1 MAKAR
6 RPLIS
11 PGADLT
17 PAELTR
23 YARQLSLIQIGVE
36 GQRRLKAARVL
47 VLGAGGLGSPVLT
60 SLAAAGVGT
69 IGIVDSDTVE
79 DSNLQRQTIFRT
91 ADVGLPKAAAAAAA
105 LIAQNPLITI
115 TAHQTRVTAENVL
128 ALVADYDVIID
139 GTDNFETRYLAHD
152 AAALLG
158 KPYIWGSVLRFD
170 GQATVFWAK
179 PPASSGIET
188 GVSLRDLFPEEPT
201 AAEGESCAI
210 AGVLGSVCQSIGAT
224 MATEAVKLIVGFGE
238 ILLGRLLIHDGV
250 DASWREIRF
259 GPKEAARYTP
269 AQVTGDEVPTVPRI
283 PDSPSV
289 TPSEVKELLAE
300 RASGEAHFVLVDI
313 REPWEHDVAAIEGA
327 VLLPMSHLMAES
339 SLEVIPY
346 DAQVILHCHH
356 DSRSAS
362 AQQYLAQHGWSDI
375 RFMTGGIDAWSRTID
390 GDVPRY

>member
-1 MAKAR
+1 MNTAR

-11 PGADLT
+11 PGRDLT

-23 YARQLSLIQIGVE
+23 YARQLSLLQIGVE

-91 ADVGLPKAAAAAAA
+91 ADVGLPKAVAAAAA
-105 LIAQNPLITI
+105 LTAQNPLITV
-115 TAHQTRVTAENVL
+115 TPLVMRVTAENVL

-158 KPYIWGSVLRFD
+158 KPYVWGSVLRFD
-170 GQATVFWAK
+170 GQVTLFWAT

-188 GVSLRDLFPEEPT
+188 GVSLRDLFADEPD

-210 AGVLGSVCQSIGAT
+210 AGVLGSVCQGIGAA
-224 MATEAVKLIVGFGE
+224 MATETVKLIVGFGE
-238 ILLGRLLIHDGV
+238 ILLGRLLINDGV

-259 GPKEAARYTP
+259 GPKSAHTPAP
-269 AQVTGDEVPTVPRI
+269 AQVTADVPAVAPQRA
-283 PDSPSV
+283 DLPSV
-289 TPSEVKELLAE
+289 TPEEVRDLLAA
-300 RASGEAHFVLVDI
+300 RDNGEAHFVLVDI
-313 REPWEHDVAAIEGA
+313 REPWEHEVAAIDGA
-327 VLLPMSHLMAES
+327 VLLPMSQLMAES

-346 DAQVILHCHH
+346 DARVILHCHH
-356 DSRSAS
+356 DTRSAS
-362 AQQYLAQHGWSDI
+362 AREYLAQHGWSDI
-375 RFMTGGIDAWSRTID
+375 RFMSGGIDAWSRTID
-390 GDVPRY
+390 AAVPRY

>member
-1 MAKAR
+1 MNKAR
-6 RPLIS
+6 RPLVS

-23 YARQLSLIQIGVE
+23 YARQLSLLQIGVE

-69 IGIVDSDTVE
+69 VGIVDSDTVE

-105 LIAQNPLITI
+105 LTAQNPLITL
-115 TAHQTRVTAENVL
+115 TPLQVRVTAENVL
-128 ALVADYDVIID
+128 ALIADYDLVID

-179 PPASSGIET
+179 PPASSGIEA
-188 GVSLRDLFPEEPT
+188 GVSLRDLFADEPT

-259 GPKEAARYTP
+259 GPKGAATHSP
-269 AQVTGDEVPTVPRI
+269 AALPSDEIATAPQI
-283 PDSPSV
+283 ADSPSV
-289 TPSEVKELLAE
+289 TAAEVRELLAA
-300 RASGEAHFVLVDI
+300 RNAGEAHFVLVDI

-346 DAQVILHCHH
+346 DAPVILHCHH
-356 DSRSAS
+356 DTRSAS

-375 RFMTGGIDAWSRTID
+375 RFMSGGIDAWSRLID
-390 GDVPRY
+390 DTVPRY

>member
-1 MAKAR
+1 MNKAR
-6 RPLIS
+6 RPLVS

-17 PAELTR
+17 SAETTR
-23 YARQLSLIQIGVE
+23 YARQISLLQIGVE

-69 IGIVDSDTVE
+69 IGVVDSDTVE

-91 ADVGLPKAAAAAAA
+91 ADVGLPKAVAAVAA
-105 LIAQNPLITI
+105 LTAQNPLITI
-115 TAHQTRVTAENVL
+115 TPLSLRMTAENVL
-128 ALVADYDVIID
+128 ALVADYDVVID

-158 KPYIWGSVLRFD
+158 KPYVWGSVLRFD
-170 GQATVFWAK
+170 GQVTVFWAK
-179 PPASSGIET
+179 PPATSGIET
-188 GVSLRDLFPEEPT
+188 GVSLRDLFADDAE

-210 AGVLGSVCQSIGAT
+210 AGVLGSVCASIGAA

-238 ILLGRLLIHDGV
+238 ILLGRLLVHDGV

-259 GPKEAARYTP
+259 GPKSAAAPSRAEARSEKLSAAPRL
-269 AQVTGDEVPTVPRI
+269 AQ
-283 PDSPSV
+283 SPSI
-289 TPSEVKELLAE
+289 TPSEVQELLVE
-300 RASGEAHFVLVDI
+300 RTAGEAHFVLVDI
-313 REPWEHDVAAIEGA
+313 REPWEHDVAAIDGA
-327 VLLPMSHLMAES
+327 VLLPMSHLSAES

-346 DAQVILHCHH
+346 DATVILHCHH
-356 DSRSAS
+356 DTRSAS

-375 RFMTGGIDAWSRTID
+375 RFMEGGIDSWSRTID

>member
-11 PGADLT
+11 PGADLS
-17 PAELTR
+17 PAELVR
-23 YARQLSLIQIGVE
+23 YARQLSLFQIGVE

-69 IGIVDSDTVE
+69 IGVVDSDTVE

-91 ADVGLPKAAAAAAA
+91 ADVGLPKAVAAAAA
-105 LIAQNPLITI
+105 LAAQNPLITV
-115 TAHQTRVTAENVL
+115 TPLNLRVTAENVL

-152 AAALLG
+152 AAALLS
-158 KPYIWGSVLRFD
+158 KPYVWGSVLRFD
-170 GQATVFWAK
+170 GQATVFWAT
-179 PPASSGIET
+179 PPASSGIES
-188 GVSLRDLFPEEPT
+188 GVSLRDLFADEPE
-201 AAEGESCAI
+201 ADEGESCAI
-210 AGVLGSVCQSIGAT
+210 AGVLGSVCQSIGAA

-238 ILLGRLLIHDGV
+238 ILLGRLLVHDGI

-259 GPKEAARYTP
+259 GPSPSAMRTPIEDTAAVLPKVREMT
-269 AQVTGDEVPTVPRI
+269 
-283 PDSPSV
+283 DSPSI
-289 TPSEVKELLAE
+289 TAAEVRDLLAA
-300 RASGEAHFVLVDI
+300 RDVGEAHFVLVDI
-313 REPWEHDVAAIEGA
+313 REPWERDVASIDGS

-346 DAQVILHCHH
+346 DARVILHCHY
-356 DSRSAS
+356 DGRSAS

-375 RFMTGGIDAWSRTID
+375 RFMEGGIDTWSRTID
-390 GDVPRY
+390 EAVPRY

>member
-1 MAKAR
+1 MNKAR
-6 RPLIS
+6 RPLVS

-17 PAELTR
+17 PAETTR
-23 YARQLSLIQIGVE
+23 YARQISLLQIGVE

-69 IGIVDSDTVE
+69 IGVVDSDTVE

-91 ADVGLPKAAAAAAA
+91 ADVGLPKAVAAAAA
-105 LIAQNPLITI
+105 LTAQNSLIAIMPLSL
-115 TAHQTRVTAENVL
+115 RVTAENVL
-128 ALVADYDVIID
+128 ALVADYDVIVD

-158 KPYIWGSVLRFD
+158 KPYVWGSVLRFD
-170 GQATVFWAK
+170 GQVTVFWAK
-179 PPASSGIET
+179 PPAASGIET
-188 GVSLRDLFPEEPT
+188 GVSLRDLFADDAE

-210 AGVLGSVCQSIGAT
+210 AGVLGSVCASIGAA

-238 ILLGRLLIHDGV
+238 ILLGRLLVHDGV

-259 GPKEAARYTP
+259 GPKEAAAQPAASFLSNATP
-269 AQVTGDEVPTVPRI
+269 TAPQTA
-283 PDSPSV
+283 DSPSI
-289 TPSEVKELLAE
+289 TPEEVRELLAA
-300 RASGEAHFVLVDI
+300 RAAGEAHFVLVDI
-313 REPWEHDVAAIEGA
+313 REPWEHDVATIAGA
-327 VLLPMSHLMAES
+327 VLLPMSHLTAES

-346 DAQVILHCHH
+346 DATVILHCHH
-356 DSRSAS
+356 DTRSAS

-375 RFMTGGIDAWSRTID
+375 RFMEGGIDAWSRTID